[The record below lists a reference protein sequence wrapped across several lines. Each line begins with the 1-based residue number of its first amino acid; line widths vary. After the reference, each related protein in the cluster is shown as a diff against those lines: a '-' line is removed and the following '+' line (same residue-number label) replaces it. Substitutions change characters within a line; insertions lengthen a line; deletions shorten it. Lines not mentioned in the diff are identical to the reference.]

1 MSSHHS
7 KQHLK
12 TSPKNSQSKATS
24 AWRIIV
30 SWFFPGGLPNRRWA
44 RRLLLGFVS
53 FLVLI
58 AGGMYGVAEWYIHS
72 QPNTPR
78 VVGVS
83 FIPDYARYLGVEPHE
98 TLQSLL
104 HIGVRHLRLVS
115 YWSDIEPV
123 QGRYNFDELDSE
135 MQQAQAVGAKVTL
148 SVGLRQPR
156 YPECH
161 APNWIDTSQSESN
174 WVPQL
179 NNYMSVV
186 ITRYKDNPALQS
198 YQLENE
204 FFNHFGACTNFDR
217 TRLDSELA
225 LVHKL
230 DSKHP
235 VIITRSNNYA
245 GFSTRAP
252 LPDQIGVS
260 VYRRVWD
267 STLTHRYLQYP
278 FPSWYYAFL
287 AGTQQILTG
296 KPSILHELQTE
307 PWLPNG
313 KDILS
318 TSLTEQNKSF
328 DAARLAGTVKFARNT
343 GMKQIDLWGG
353 EYWYYRM
360 TVLHDP
366 TVWNEA
372 KNVFAQP
379 PSQQR

>member
-1 MSSHHS
+1 M
-7 KQHLK
+7 
-12 TSPKNSQSKATS
+12 
-24 AWRIIV
+24 V
-30 SWFFPGGLPNRRWA
+30 SWFFPGGLPKRRWA
-44 RRLLLGFVS
+44 RRLLLGFMS

-58 AGGMYGVAEWYIHS
+58 TGGMYGVAEWYIHS
-72 QPNTPR
+72 QPNAPT

-98 TLQSLL
+98 TLQGLL
-104 HIGVRHLRLVS
+104 HIGVHHLRLVS
-115 YWSDIEPV
+115 YWSDIEPA
-123 QGRYNFDELDSE
+123 QGSYNFDELDYE
-135 MQQAQAVGAKVTL
+135 MQQAQNAGAIVTL

-156 YPECH
+156 WPECH
-161 APNWIDTSQSESN
+161 APDWINTSLPESA

-179 NNYMSVV
+179 NDYMSAV
-186 ITRYKDNPALQS
+186 INRYKDSPALQS

-204 FFNHFGACTNFDR
+204 FFNHFGSCTNFDR

-225 LVHKL
+225 LVHRL

-235 VIITRSNNYA
+235 VVITRSNNYA
-245 GFSTRAP
+245 GFSTSAP
-252 LPDQIGVS
+252 LPDQIGIS

-267 STLTHRYLQYP
+267 SMLTRRYLQYP
-278 FPSWYYAFL
+278 FPSWYYGFL

-296 KPSILHELQTE
+296 KPTILHELQTE
-307 PWLPNG
+307 PWPPNG

-318 TSLTEQNKSF
+318 TSLDEQNKSF
-328 DAARLAGTVKFARNT
+328 DAKRLASTVKFAKNT
-343 GMKQIDLWGG
+343 GIKQIDLWGG

-360 TVLHDP
+360 AVLHDP
-366 TVWNEA
+366 TVWDEA